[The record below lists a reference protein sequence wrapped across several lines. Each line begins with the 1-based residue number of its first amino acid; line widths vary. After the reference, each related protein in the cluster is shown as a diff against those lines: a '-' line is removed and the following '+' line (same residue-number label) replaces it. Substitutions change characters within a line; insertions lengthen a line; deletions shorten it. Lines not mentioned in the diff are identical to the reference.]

1 MKRRRPPLYSV
12 LALWLCCTLPVTA
25 QEFYIELRGPETPV
39 AQTAAE
45 TPAAPV
51 TVQARRHGPIR
62 STDTLWS
69 IAAQHTRAPA
79 TVQQTMVALYYL
91 NPGAFVRGNINYLQR
106 GAMLTL
112 PTLSQAQQRSP
123 REAETEFRRLSRQ
136 GNRAVTRAPVSES
149 NTRAAAAPKEAKPA
163 PSPAPATAPAV
174 ASPPVVAKNAPQP
187 ADNGLSEPRAA
198 SPRAPQQTTAEQAPS
213 ETVLRQ
219 ASAPVTEDM
228 PAGNPERSEQVALE
242 RLQAQLLD
250 ELREQ
255 VAMSNEQLA
264 ELADNNQVLRR
275 RLGQLTAEVNELK
288 LTRVDEAAAPAVATG
303 ESAGWLSQILK
314 QPVNLAMLLTLPA
327 LLLLALFT
335 LWWRKHT
342 KEDLAEQEKTSS
354 ELMMDEDNND
364 FDDLFA
370 VDFNTDEQQKEKD
383 AELQSEPEAEI
394 DEDAFARFLEEQ
406 QQLEEQEAAMG
417 QVAEPAEEALSDE
430 IRPEDE
436 PEALFD
442 DAASGEQADALFDDA
457 ASREQADALFDDAAR
472 REQADALFDDA
483 ASGEQADALFDD
495 AARREQADALFDD
508 AASREQADA
517 LFDDAARREQA
528 DVLFDDAAGRDQTET
543 LMDDQTVQDEMLSD
557 DKPLSSELANDVAD
571 FSRAGDNIT
580 SDDINAAFDNE
591 LFNLD
596 ETAAV
601 PASERPAPDS
611 LAGQGAF
618 SDSVAGDFDDIL
630 AETLSDREADALLSM
645 QATDNGTTL
654 TPQRDPMLRQE
665 LDDYA
670 DLLGNAQGVDIDVDE
685 GGMGAKLDLARA
697 YIEIDDFDSAR
708 ELLNEA
714 LERGNEQH
722 QSDARKLLQRLDKR

>member
-442 DAASGEQADALFDDA
+442 DAASGEQADAL
-457 ASREQADALFDDAAR
+457 
-472 REQADALFDDA
+472 
-483 ASGEQADALFDD
+483 
-495 AARREQADALFDD
+495 
-508 AASREQADA
+508 
-517 LFDDAARREQA
+517 
-528 DVLFDDAAGRDQTET
+528 
-543 LMDDQTVQDEMLSD
+543 
-557 DKPLSSELANDVAD
+557 
-571 FSRAGDNIT
+571 
-580 SDDINAAFDNE
+580 
-591 LFNLD
+591 
-596 ETAAV
+596 
-601 PASERPAPDS
+601 
-611 LAGQGAF
+611 
-618 SDSVAGDFDDIL
+618 
-630 AETLSDREADALLSM
+630 
-645 QATDNGTTL
+645 
-654 TPQRDPMLRQE
+654 
-665 LDDYA
+665 
-670 DLLGNAQGVDIDVDE
+670 
-685 GGMGAKLDLARA
+685 
-697 YIEIDDFDSAR
+697 
-708 ELLNEA
+708 
-714 LERGNEQH
+714 
-722 QSDARKLLQRLDKR
+722 